1 MNSCEVNYLHI
12 STAGDH
18 FSEKSQHKIHGRDF
32 QCLKKHRKV
41 WLYIYTFPQNVQILI
56 RFTLN
61 DFPSTSWAQIRVN
74 LSPGRQ
80 SLNWP
85 GPRRGKDLSIS
96 QTPWTYYSGFTC
108 CSLKRRTQIRSEFF
122 STWLTLFWLLV
133 ARVGLPT
140 HCSRSLQSDSQL
152 LKRFPMETYRWANL
166 MS

>member
-1 MNSCEVNYLHI
+1 MNSSEVN
-12 STAGDH
+12 
-18 FSEKSQHKIHGRDF
+18 SEKSQHKIHGRDF

-41 WLYIYTFPQNVQILI
+41 WLCIFTFPQILI

-61 DFPSTSWAQIRVN
+61 DFPPTSWAQIRVN
-74 LSPGRQ
+74 LSQGRQ
-80 SLNWP
+80 SLNWL

-96 QTPWTYYSGFTC
+96 QTPWTYYPGFTC
-108 CSLKRRTQIRSEFF
+108 CSLKRRTQIGSEFF